1 MSKGRLL
8 GKLLGSSGSVPTEKL
23 AGNITIEKLA
33 GDIPITEKFAT
44 ASLLPATGTV
54 GEQAFVEENNRLY
67 IWNGSGWYS
76 IALINT
82 TPSFDSG
89 GTPEASYTLDSSG
102 GNPIIIQLNATDP
115 EDVPLQWSYV
125 LSDSAQYFA
134 NISHDSSVFTITAK
148 NQSVV
153 EQYDSNGG
161 TFSITFKASDG
172 VNFANETSQFTLTFT
187 NPGSFDLSVATSNT
201 VGTTYYQH
209 NRYSNTIHF
218 SPDGTK
224 MYENNPGNYKIYYA
238 ELSTAWDLSTA
249 VRDESKT
256 LSVGWNSQD
265 IYLKP
270 DGTVL
275 YTLEAGGGVFEWH
288 MSTAWDL
295 TTAVAQT
302 GVNDYLNIQTA
313 LGSGQ
318 QPSNIQFIN
327 GGSRLY
333 VKSTGTNVF
342 RGFNLTTP
350 WDITT
355 ATYASALDFTSGVFG
370 GKMDMGPWKSDG
382 TKFIAH
388 DGDQQTIRIYTC
400 STAWDASTASS
411 TQSRIFNSG
420 TGNLTSGS
428 TGQQGRNQP
437 ELSVD
442 ESKLYI
448 FDKQDE
454 LMGIRTLNFGTNW
467 DLTTLT
473 ENPAFVEPVK
483 MPVDKRTSSP
493 TFSSDGTKLFSM
505 APNTVDKIYQQAL
518 STPFDIS
525 TLGSVQVEIQVSNYD
540 TSVGGASL
548 ESSPKCMFFKPD
560 GTKLFFGGSGSGS
573 LWEIG
578 LSTPW
583 DLSSADLNASGTKLL
598 STNAQF
604 NMNPLSNTAGGEREP
619 RGIFFKPDGTKFYIC
634 GSYTDRINEFNCAT
648 AWSIANVTYHQ
659 SFYPNKGNLYGL
671 AFSNDGSKMFT
682 AKESG
687 SWEILEYALSTPWD
701 VSSASLSS
709 SHNPGGLLNMG
720 TDVYDF
726 NFKSDGT
733 KLYIPLSNNTTTSNK
748 LYEFTL

>member
-1 MSKGRLL
+1 MSNGRLL

-33 GDIPITEKFAT
+33 GDIPITEKFTT
-44 ASLLPATGTV
+44 ASLLPSSGTI

-134 NISHDSSVFTITAK
+134 NISQDSSVFTITAK

-172 VNFANETSQFTLTFT
+172 VNFANETSEFTLTFT
-187 NPGSFDLSVATSNT
+187 NPNAFDLSNATSNT

-209 NRYSNTIHF
+209 HRYANTIHF

-224 MYENNPGNYKIYYA
+224 MYENNPGNYQIYYA

-249 VRDESKT
+249 VRDGSKT

-275 YTLEAGGGVFEWH
+275 YTLEVGGGVFEWH

-318 QPSNIQFIN
+318 QPSNLQFIN

-333 VKSTGTNVF
+333 VKSTGSNVF

-370 GKMDMGPWKSDG
+370 GMMDMGPWKSDG

-388 DGDQQTIRIYTC
+388 DADQQTIRIYTC

-428 TGQQGRNQP
+428 LQQTRNQP
-437 ELSVD
+437 ELSAD

-448 FDKQDE
+448 FDKQNE

-473 ENPAFVEPVK
+473 ENPAFVSPVE
-483 MPVDKRTSSP
+483 MAVSTRAASP
-493 TFSSDGTKLFSM
+493 TFSTDGTKFFVM
-505 APNTVDKIYQQAL
+505 APNTVDKIYQQPVA
-518 STPFDIS
+518 TPFDLS
-525 TLGSVQVEIQVSNYD
+525 TLGSVQVEINVASYD
-540 TSVGGASL
+540 TSVGGGTL
-548 ESSPKCMFFKPD
+548 ENSPKCMVFKPD
-560 GTKLFFGGSGSGS
+560 GTKLFFAGSGSDS

-578 LSTPW
+578 LSTAW
-583 DLSSADLNASGTKLL
+583 DLSSADLDASGTYLL
-598 STNAQF
+598 STDAQF

-682 AKESG
+682 AKEAV

-701 VSSASLSS
+701 ISTASLSA
-709 SHNPGGLLNMG
+709 SHNPGGLLNMA

-726 NFKSDGT
+726 NFNADGS
-733 KLYIPLSNNTTTSNK
+733 KFYIPLSNNTSNSNK